1 MKHHVPHVRSL
12 SLGFVATILLVVFRV
27 WYVGS
32 PQYLFLIWNIFLA
45 CLPYIVVLVVSA
57 ISLPRFLQYF
67 LFTIWFVFLPN
78 APYVITDFI
87 HLRYK
92 TQDQYWI
99 DVMMFFTAAL
109 FSLGI
114 GVIALEEGRKIL
126 KTISTKWFARF
137 ITTLA
142 VLLSGFGVY
151 LGRFPRFNSWH
162 LFTRPTDLVG
172 SLYDYGVTVL
182 TQKESFM
189 FVAMFTC
196 IFGFSYVV
204 YRMASKP
211 ISE

>member
-12 SLGFVATILLVVFRV
+12 SLGFVSTILLVVFRV

-99 DVMMFFTAAL
+99 DVMMFFAAAL
-109 FSLGI
+109 FSLWI

-126 KTISTKWFARF
+126 KTISTKWFARLV
-137 ITTLA
+137 TTLA

-172 SLYDYGVTVL
+172 SLYDHGVTVL